1 MWFLPIAKGENAVG
15 VAGAFRR
22 KQRVALQSALSLG
35 AVLSLFALSAAPVA
49 ASGGA
54 NITGGGVTDTMT
66 RFALA
71 VHDGSGHFECLM
83 PGLMTVEATVTAVTA
98 TGGGTASFEGVATVT
113 LAKANPFGLPAG
125 PMAVGV
131 HFTASAVAGG
141 PGSGQEDL
149 KIMGMDFPGEV
160 VHGQISI
167 GT

>member
-1 MWFLPIAKGENAVG
+1 MG

-22 KQRVALQSALSLG
+22 KQRVALRWALSLSV
-35 AVLSLFALSAAPVA
+35 VLSLFAVAAAPVA

-54 NITGGGVTDTMT
+54 NITGGGMTDTMT

-83 PGLMTVEATVTAVTA
+83 PGLMTVEATVTEVTA
-98 TGGGTASFEGVATVT
+98 TGSGTASFSGVATVT
-113 LAKANPFGLPAG
+113 LAKGNPFGLPPG
-125 PMAVGV
+125 PMKIGTPPY

-141 PGSGQEDL
+141 PGFGQEDL
-149 KIMGMDFPGEV
+149 KILGMEFPGTV

-167 GT
+167 FIASS

>member
-1 MWFLPIAKGENAVG
+1 MG
-15 VAGAFRR
+15 VAGAYRR
-22 KQRVALQSALSLG
+22 KQRVALRWAIG
-35 AVLSLFALSAAPVA
+35 VGVVLSLFALGAAPAA

-54 NITGGGVTDTMT
+54 NITGGGMTDTMT

-83 PGLMTVEATVTAVTA
+83 PGIMTVEATVTKVTA
-98 TGGGTASFEGVATVT
+98 IGVGTASFSGVATVT
-113 LAKANPFGLPAG
+113 LAHDNPFGLPAG

-131 HFTASAVAGG
+131 DFTASAVAGG
-141 PGSGQEDL
+141 PGAGHEDL
-149 KIMGMDFPGEV
+149 KILGMDFPGTV

>member
-1 MWFLPIAKGENAVG
+1 MGADTGTFRPIRPVKLWRALILG
-15 VAGAFRR
+15 V
-22 KQRVALQSALSLG
+22 
-35 AVLSLFALSAAPVA
+35 VLSVSTLAAMPVS

-54 NITGGGVTDTMT
+54 SVSGGGMTSGMT

-83 PGLMTVEATVTAVTA
+83 PGLMTVEATVTSASA
-98 TGGGTASFEGVATVT
+98 TGGVASLSGVATVT

-131 HFTASAVAGG
+131 PFTATAIAGG
-141 PGSGQEDL
+141 PGVGSEDL
-149 KIMGMDFPGEV
+149 KIMGMDFPGTV

-167 GT
+167 GQ